1 MLCANSMKKRIQA
14 YYSGTVQGVGF
25 RFTAESIANDLGVY
39 GWVKNLRDGRVEIVA
54 EAEEGEL
61 KDFLSRI
68 EQSFSHYIRDAD
80 VKWQEPTGEFNE
92 FRIAF

>member
-1 MLCANSMKKRIQA
+1 MKKRIQV
-14 YYSGTVQGVGF
+14 YYSGMVQGVGF
-25 RFTAESIANDLGVY
+25 RFTAESIAGDLEVC

-54 EAEEGEL
+54 EAEEGAL
-61 KDFLSRI
+61 KDFLGRI
-68 EQSFSHYIRDAD
+68 EQSLSHHIRDAD